1 MEDLNEMQAMEPANI
16 QPTTENVENNL
27 AADAAVNPTAEE
39 PTAQPEAVAPETVQD
54 EAPKFEEPEVDY
66 SQRSREE
73 LVEEMK
79 ALLEEDVDHIRN
91 RAGQVKLAFNAL
103 NKEILKADF
112 EAFLAAGGEKDAYE
126 QREDEVALTFRKL
139 YNTFRERRQR
149 RQEEIDAAKQ
159 RNLEQKRA
167 LLEELRALLGSE
179 DTMKKIHDDFSAIQD
194 RWKAIGDVPRAD
206 MNDLWQNYH
215 FLVEQFF
222 NKVRMNKELRMLDLK
237 KNLEQKIALCEKVE
251 ELIVEPSVTK
261 AFKALQGLREQ
272 WKGVGP
278 VPTEHND
285 EIWQRFCNA
294 ADKVSARHHEYFE
307 QRREEQEKNLLAKQ
321 ALVDK
326 ATELTA
332 VAPTGTKEWNDTTA
346 QLDELLK
353 IWKTIGPVPQAQN
366 EQIWNTFKGMIDNFY
381 ARKKEYFETMK
392 DEQNDNYNKKLDLCV
407 KAEAIAKR
415 DDWKKATQ
423 ELLQLQAEWKAIGP
437 VSRKLSEKVWQRFR
451 GACDEFF
458 AAKETY
464 FQAIRGNEQENL
476 VKKEAILAQL
486 KEYQFGENKEE
497 NLNVI
502 KDFQRQWMEAGHVPM
517 SEKDRLQK
525 EFRGIIDDYFEKLK
539 ISAREADERAF
550 RERLHNAGGD
560 KKFVNDEK
568 DQLLNKIDKL
578 RNDLQLWE
586 NNLGFLANSKQAD
599 LLKEE
604 FEKKMQGARQQIALL
619 EAKLRILRETEKEA
633 RNEE

>member
-1 MEDLNEMQAMEPANI
+1 MEDLNEMQAAQPANNEPAN
-16 QPTTENVENNL
+16 ENVENNM
-27 AADAAVNPTAEE
+27 AAAAAENIPAEE
-39 PTAQPEAVAPETVQD
+39 PTAQPVAESAETV
-54 EAPKFEEPEVDY
+54 EEEVTKFVEPEVDY
-66 SQRSREE
+66 SGRSREE
-73 LVEEMK
+73 LIEDLKV
-79 ALLEEDVDHIRN
+79 LLEEDVDKIRN
-91 RAGQVKLAFNAL
+91 RAGSIKNAFNTL
-103 NKEILKADF
+103 NKEILKADY
-112 EAFLAAGGEKDAYE
+112 EAFIADGGEKENYE
-126 QREDEVALTFRKL
+126 QKEDSVAQAFRKL
-139 YNTFRERRQR
+139 YNVFRERRQR
-149 RQEEIDAAKQ
+149 RMEEVEAAKQ
-159 RNLEQKRA
+159 RNLDQKRA
-167 LLEELRALLGSE
+167 LLEELRTLLESE
-179 DTMKKIHDDFSAIQD
+179 EPMKKIHDDFNAIQE
-194 RWKAIGDVPRAD
+194 RWKGIGDVPRAE

-222 NKVRMNKELRMLDLK
+222 NKVRINKELRMLDLK

-261 AFKALQGLREQ
+261 AFKGLQALREQ

-278 VPTEHND
+278 VPSEHND

-326 ATELTA
+326 ATELTQKQ
-332 VAPTGTKEWNDTTA
+332 PSGTKEWNETTA

-366 EQIWNTFKGMIDNFY
+366 EEIWSTFKGMIDGFY
-381 ARKKEYFETMK
+381 TQKKAYFDSLK
-392 DEQNDNYNKKLDLCV
+392 DEQSDNYNKKVDLCV

-423 ELLQLQAEWKAIGP
+423 ELLQLQSEWKGVGP
-437 VSRKLSEKVWQRFR
+437 VNRKVSDKIWQRFR
-451 GACDEFF
+451 AACDEFF
-458 AAKETY
+458 AAKEAY
-464 FQAIRGNEQENL
+464 FADVRGNEQENL
-476 VKKEAILAQL
+476 QKKEAILEQL
-486 KEYQFGENKEE
+486 KAYQFGDNKEE

-525 EFRGIIDDYFEKLK
+525 EFRGIINEYFEKLK

-550 RERLHNAGGD
+550 RERLQSAAGD
-560 KKFVNDEK
+560 KKFLNDEK
-568 DQLLNKIDKL
+568 DQILTKIEKL
-578 RNDLQLWE
+578 RNDLHLWE

-619 EAKLRILRETEKEA
+619 EAKLRILRESNETKE
-633 RNEE
+633 